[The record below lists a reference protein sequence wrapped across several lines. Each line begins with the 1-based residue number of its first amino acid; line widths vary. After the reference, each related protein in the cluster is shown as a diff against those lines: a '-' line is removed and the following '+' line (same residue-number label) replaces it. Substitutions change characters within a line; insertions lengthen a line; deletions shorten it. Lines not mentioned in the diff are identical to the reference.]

1 MFRSPDCVTDGVLA
15 PLEEAP
21 PTTRTVS
28 LSPLCGALLNH
39 IYALVQPNLT
49 LAILRYVG
57 APAVEPTT
65 VNIPGAKLDDGL
77 MHPIASEGPGNLG
90 SGPADLA
97 VTLNI
102 AQPNAPFF
110 DINGIVRPIF
120 RLACAVLMPLGS
132 RTSLP
137 VCQCSCSF

>member
-1 MFRSPDCVTDGVLA
+1 
-15 PLEEAP
+15 
-21 PTTRTVS
+21 
-28 LSPLCGALLNH
+28 
-39 IYALVQPNLT
+39 
-49 LAILRYVG
+49 
-57 APAVEPTT
+57 
-65 VNIPGAKLDDGL
+65 

-120 RLACAVLMPLGS
+120 VFLVLFLCYWAVVPLSQFASALAASKRCREGDLDALYVRNEL
-132 RTSLP
+132 T
-137 VCQCSCSF
+137 